1 MDSTTPIFGLDPAIN
16 VLDWLFALES
26 RIRRLGVPED
36 ENIFIAGDFTK
47 IIAFHMAKRKM
58 MNGNRNC
65 ENNRPWS
72 FRVDKENPENNIFLH
87 AKTNSNDNN
96 HKNSRKIFIKWFIH
110 LTSFIL
116 FHVVQLIYFQWPFA
130 I

>member
-1 MDSTTPIFGLDPAIN
+1 MSVLVTNAVLFDLRETRIFVRFQVKEAQDGQTDKMDSTTPIFGLDPAIN

-47 IIAFHMAKRKM
+47 ISAFHMAKRKM

-65 ENNRPWS
+65 ENNRP
-72 FRVDKENPENNIFLH
+72 
-87 AKTNSNDNN
+87 
-96 HKNSRKIFIKWFIH
+96 
-110 LTSFIL
+110 
-116 FHVVQLIYFQWPFA
+116 
-130 I
+130 